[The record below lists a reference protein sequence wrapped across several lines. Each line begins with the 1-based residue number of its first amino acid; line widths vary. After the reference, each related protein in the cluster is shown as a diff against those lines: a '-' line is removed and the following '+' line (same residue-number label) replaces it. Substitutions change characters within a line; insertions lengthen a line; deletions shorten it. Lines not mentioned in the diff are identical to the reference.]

1 MDLIDSM
8 LAGLA
13 GNHIANDSS
22 GSRCADLADE
32 ALDLLL
38 RHVKRRTRR

>member
-8 LAGLA
+8 LFGLA
-13 GNHIANDSS
+13 GNQIANDSG
-22 GSRCADLADE
+22 GSRYVDLADE
-32 ALDLLL
+32 AVDLLL